1 LDDSEALPFPNV
13 GSMVKKFLDDNI
25 NQATKNNLEVKE
37 KYKVILKGIS
47 LYFNP
52 GQLIAIMG
60 PSGISH

>member
-1 LDDSEALPFPNV
+1 
-13 GSMVKKFLDDNI
+13 MKKFFDNDI
-25 NQATKNNLEVKE
+25 NQATKNNLKVKE

-60 PSGISH
+60 PSGISLNRNVHAC